1 MSVRYL
7 ILSGLGLALAAS
19 MPAWASTP
27 SVAQGKELASAQGC
41 AMCHASGGMAKP
53 FSAYAGKSASALKA
67 AILDPKKAL
76 GASTMM
82 PPYQGKLSA
91 AQLDALVA
99 YIKESG
105 H

>member
-1 MSVRYL
+1 MSVRYV
-7 ILSGLGLALAAS
+7 ILSGLALALAAS
-19 MPAWASTP
+19 MPAWASTS
-27 SVAQGKELASAQGC
+27 SVAQGKKLASAQGC

-53 FSAYAGKSASALKA
+53 FSAYAGKSASALKE